1 MTTKQK
7 LITADE
13 FLMMP
18 RIDGR
23 RFELVRGVLSE
34 KVSTGD
40 PHAATV
46 SRIDTSLS
54 NYSDDNDYGE
64 VRTGEPGYRLES
76 APDTVRAPDVA
87 WFAPGRLP
95 ENQRGYPALAPD
107 LVVEVK
113 SPSNSYAYM
122 AERAAM
128 WLEYGAREVWN
139 ADYTRPAV
147 TRYRPGHPPE
157 TLGETDTLDGGALL
171 PGFSVPVWRL
181 FRRRQ

>member
-7 LITADE
+7 LITAEE

-18 RIDGR
+18 RIDGKR
-23 RFELVRGVLSE
+23 LELIRGVLSE

-40 PHAATV
+40 PHAAAV
-46 SRIDTSLS
+46 SRIDGLLFT
-54 NYSDDNDYGE
+54 YSDDQDYGE
-64 VRTGEPGYRLES
+64 TRTGEPGYRLES

-95 ENQRGYPALAPD
+95 DGQRGFPALVPD

-113 SPSNSYAYM
+113 SPSNSYPYM

-128 WLEYGAREVWN
+128 WLDYGAREVWN
-139 ADYTRPAV
+139 ADYTRTEV
-147 TRYRPGHPPE
+147 TRYRPGQPPV
-157 TLGETDTLDGGALL
+157 TLGEDDTLDGGELL

-181 FRRRQ
+181 FRRRR